1 MVGWFLVGV
10 GVIAFFVAAA
20 WLRDD
25 VQQLTAAI
33 SGIGLLLYG
42 ILFVI
47 IGQVVSCFVE
57 IEKNTRLT
65 YTSLRRLRTVQLKG
79 RPNSFV

>member
-10 GVIAFFVAAA
+10 GVIAFFVAVV
-20 WLRDD
+20 LRED

-33 SGIGLLLYG
+33 SGIVLLLYG
-42 ILFVI
+42 FPFVI

-65 YTSLRRLRTVQLKG
+65 YTSLRRLRTV
-79 RPNSFV
+79 